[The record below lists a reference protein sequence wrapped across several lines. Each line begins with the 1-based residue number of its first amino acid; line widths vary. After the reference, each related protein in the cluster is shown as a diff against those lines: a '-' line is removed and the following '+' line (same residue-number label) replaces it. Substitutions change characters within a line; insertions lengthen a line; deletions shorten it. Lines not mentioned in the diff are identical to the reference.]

1 MPAQN
6 FQLLQRKVSQVSMKR
21 GQIATAP
28 TMQTNQMKPDSV
40 LTPLSYVMMLFSDT
54 GTWRSTKPRL
64 FLTKNN
70 PFGLLPN
77 FSWSKIHA
85 WLSMAQSL
93 RLISDGNTLPAAQIA
108 SEWWLSLIPSNHARH
123 SLAEKIY
130 YKLWNV
136 SLMLLMH
143 MTSRGKKWKQGI
155 LIWEINWK
163 CTAPIH
169 GASGTWYPETHPEW
183 S

>member
-1 MPAQN
+1 
-6 FQLLQRKVSQVSMKR
+6 
-21 GQIATAP
+21 
-28 TMQTNQMKPDSV
+28 
-40 LTPLSYVMMLFSDT
+40 MMLFSDT
-54 GTWRSTKPRL
+54 GTRRSTKPRL

-108 SEWWLSLIPSNHARH
+108 SESWLSLIPSNHARH
-123 SLAEKIY
+123 SLGEKIY

-143 MTSRGKKWKQGI
+143 MTSRGKKVKTRN
-155 LIWEINWK
+155 INLRNKLEMHSCNPQCFWHVVSWNPSRMELK
-163 CTAPIH
+163 SNFGFRK
-169 GASGTWYPETHPEW
+169 GAICYATLSTNETSTETIGFKNACHLQKSSSG
-183 S
+183 